1 MRKNYLN
8 KKKKTR
14 QRKIKIADLLDLL
27 LKGIFSW
34 KSVV

>member
-14 QRKIKIADLLDLL
+14 QHKIKIADLLDPL

-34 KSVV
+34 KNVV